1 MPDDDQLPQHEQD
14 NIPPRSCTP
23 PTPPVEADQ
32 PSPPPL
38 PPPVRARAM
47 GQLRPVSIPDMV
59 SNMAGRNPIRVLAD
73 FDRHYMPHDDQPMH
87 DSACIEYMGAEQG
100 ESYSMFMM
108 FFHIICIIY
117 IICIIFLF
125 FIFEC

>member
-1 MPDDDQLPQHEQD
+1 MPYMNYDNYLLLFLFIFAVVPDDDQLPQHEQD

-47 GQLRPVSIPDMV
+47 GQLRPVFLLNLLKLLFVLLALFMLLLLF
-59 SNMAGRNPIRVLAD
+59 NM
-73 FDRHYMPHDDQPMH
+73 
-87 DSACIEYMGAEQG
+87 
-100 ESYSMFMM
+100 
-108 FFHIICIIY
+108 IY
-117 IICIIFLF
+117 IVLIT
-125 FIFEC
+125 

>member
-38 PPPVRARAM
+38 PPPVRPRAM
-47 GQLRPVSIPDMV
+47 GQLRPVELRPSLPPTMKESV
-59 SNMAGRNPIRVLAD
+59 WESN
-73 FDRHYMPHDDQPMH
+73 
-87 DSACIEYMGAEQG
+87 
-100 ESYSMFMM
+100 
-108 FFHIICIIY
+108 
-117 IICIIFLF
+117 
-125 FIFEC
+125 